1 MKTVVCYLID
11 RIKSVG
17 GHTTG
22 LIVLVWNVGKL
33 HTKTLG
39 LGNNNFRWWGG
50 MVVLKTVLIRIIWF
64 LMTLHCSPPYDSQL
78 IYYAIMQIK
87 YISNVIFECFWP
99 HHICN
104 FLQVSKIKKMEKYT
118 HGVQQNIKS
127 NLKRFRSYTY
137 LVTF

>member
-22 LIVLVWNVGKL
+22 LIVLEWNVGKL

-39 LGNNNFRWWGG
+39 LGNNNFRWWVG

-64 LMTLHCSPPYDSQL
+64 LMTLHCFPSIRLSIDLLCNNANKINFQCHFRMFLAAPHLQFLASFKNKKNGEVHTRSP
-78 IYYAIMQIK
+78 AK
-87 YISNVIFECFWP
+87 Y
-99 HHICN
+99 
-104 FLQVSKIKKMEKYT
+104 KIK
-118 HGVQQNIKS
+118 S
-127 NLKRFRSYTY
+127 
-137 LVTF
+137 